1 MNAHPETHYF
11 FEYNNRCYQKFQKN
25 VTNQIFSSKIILYD
39 FNSRF
44 LDDWRGFRCDMD
56 PKNPTIKESTDGLYS
71 QSTSVYKVK
80 NGNIVRM
87 NTHGSFVS
95 NMFESEGMSHFA
107 TVNVTAVLDGQPK
120 SGSKLYFYNFVLFS
134 GIKADSKMLL
144 ARYS

>member
-1 MNAHPETHYF
+1 MKVVRLLH
-11 FEYNNRCYQKFQKN
+11 
-25 VTNQIFSSKIILYD
+25 D
-39 FNSRF
+39 FYSRF

-80 NGNIVRM
+80 NGNIVKM

-107 TVNVTAVLDGQPK
+107 TVNVTAVLVGQPQ
-120 SGSKLYFYNFVLFS
+120 SGSKFYFFNFFLE
-134 GIKADSKMLL
+134 
-144 ARYS
+144 